1 MKTILLFFLLSFLM
15 SCAVSEVSEESA
27 SNESDSDL
35 ICRIEE
41 ITGSNIRK
49 KVCYTQKQIERQREV
64 AQEALRRRS
73 STGSASNPNP

>member
-1 MKTILLFFLLSFLM
+1 MKTVLLFFLLSFLM
-15 SCAVSEVSEESA
+15 SCATSEVSEESA

-73 STGSASNPNP
+73 SIGSASNPNP

>member
-1 MKTILLFFLLSFLM
+1 M
-15 SCAVSEVSEESA
+15 SCAASEVSEESA

>member
-1 MKTILLFFLLSFLM
+1 MKTVLLFFLLSFLM
-15 SCAVSEVSEESA
+15 SCATSEVSEESA

-49 KVCYTQKQIERQREV
+49 KVCYTEKQIERQREV

-73 STGSASNPNP
+73 SIGSASNPNP

>member
-1 MKTILLFFLLSFLM
+1 MKTILLFFLLSFLL
-15 SCAVSEVSEESA
+15 SCAASKVSEESA
-27 SNESDSDL
+27 SNDSDSDL

-49 KVCYTQKQIERQREV
+49 KVCYTQKQIERQREA

-73 STGSASNPNP
+73 SSGSASNPNL

>member
-15 SCAVSEVSEESA
+15 SCATSEVSEESA

-73 STGSASNPNP
+73 SIGSASNPNP

>member
-1 MKTILLFFLLSFLM
+1 MKTTLLFFLLNFLL
-15 SCAVSEVSEESA
+15 SCAASKVSEESA
-27 SNESDSDL
+27 SNDSDGDL

-49 KVCYTQKQIERQREV
+49 KVCYTQKQIERQREA

-73 STGSASNPNP
+73 STGSASNPSP

>member
-1 MKTILLFFLLSFLM
+1 M
-15 SCAVSEVSEESA
+15 SCAASEVSEESA

-73 STGSASNPNP
+73 SIGSASNPNP

>member
-1 MKTILLFFLLSFLM
+1 MKTVLLFFLLSFLM
-15 SCAVSEVSEESA
+15 SCATSEVSEESA

-41 ITGSNIRK
+41 ITGSNVRK

-73 STGSASNPNP
+73 SIGSASNPNP